1 MVQHQNKF
9 ENVDVLAS
17 LEAILK
23 QNTGFYQSDFDIDK
37 QIIAEKAASP
47 SKEDKTLL
55 WLSRPSGTYCFRERD
70 VFISDTAPHNTWRYY
85 KEQSRDPILAYAVE
99 LTGTEGGK
107 IKGNLYEL
115 DYEKHYERV
124 KNDTLAAG
132 TVTLV
137 YEHGT
142 REQPA
147 DRRFDGYPDPQL
159 GKFERF
165 EVQPQNPEAL
175 QFLLREEKESRDKLK
190 LGDFKEHIAA
200 LHEGMIEREARRIV
214 ADMKKL
220 SAPNSP
226 DKSHFMVEL
235 SPSFMRLAST
245 KDTERLFSM
254 LPYKTLAF
262 SQIKNSYGTYAL
274 IGKDENRDR
283 QIRKP
288 RPSVRAQLAQDKK
301 RTAPKKA
308 AAKTKNHG
316 LEV

>member
-1 MVQHQNKF
+1 MGKRNKF

-47 SKEDKTLL
+47 NKENKTLL

-70 VFISDTAPHNTWRYY
+70 VFIKDTAPNNTWRFY
-85 KEQSRDPILAYAVE
+85 KEQTRDPILAYAVE
-99 LTGTEGGK
+99 LTGVQDGK

-165 EVQPQNPEAL
+165 EVQPKDPEAL
-175 QFLLREEKESRDKLK
+175 QSLLREEKESRDKLK
-190 LGDFKEHIAA
+190 PGDFKEHIAA
-200 LHEGMIEREARRIV
+200 LHEGMIDREARRIV

-301 RTAPKKA
+301 RTVPKKA

>member
-1 MVQHQNKF
+1 MGKLNKF
-9 ENVDVLAS
+9 EDVDVLAS

-47 SKEDKTLL
+47 NKEDKTLL

-70 VFISDTAPHNTWRYY
+70 VFISDTAPHNTWRFY
-85 KEQSRDPILAYAVE
+85 KEQTRDHILAYAVE
-99 LTGTEGGK
+99 LTGTQDGQ

-124 KNDTLAAG
+124 KDNTLAAG
-132 TVTLV
+132 TVTLM

-165 EVQPQNPEAL
+165 EVQPKDPEAL

-190 LGDFKEHIAA
+190 PGDFEEHIAA
-200 LHEGMIEREARRIV
+200 LHESMIDREARRIV

-235 SPSFMRLAST
+235 SPSFERLAST

-262 SQIKNSYGTYAL
+262 SQIKDRYGTYAL

-283 QIRKP
+283 EIRKP
-288 RPSVRAQLAQDKK
+288 RPSIRAQLAQDAKK
-301 RTAPKKA
+301 TAPKKT
-308 AAKTKNHG
+308 AAKTKNHS

>member
-1 MVQHQNKF
+1 MGKLNKF
-9 ENVDVLAS
+9 EDVDVLAS

-47 SKEDKTLL
+47 NKEDKTLL

-70 VFISDTAPHNTWRYY
+70 VFISDTAPHNTWRFY
-85 KEQSRDPILAYAVE
+85 KEQTRDHILAYAVE
-99 LTGTEGGK
+99 LTGTQDGK

-115 DYEKHYERV
+115 DYERHYERV
-124 KNDTLAAG
+124 KDNTLAAG
-132 TVTLV
+132 TVTLM

-165 EVQPQNPEAL
+165 EVQPKDPEAL

-190 LGDFKEHIAA
+190 PGDFEEHIAA
-200 LHEGMIEREARRIV
+200 LHEGMIDREARRIV

-235 SPSFMRLAST
+235 SPSFERLAST

-254 LPYKTLAF
+254 LPYKSLAF
-262 SQIKNSYGTYAL
+262 SQIKNSFGTYVL
-274 IGKDENRDR
+274 IGRDENRDR

-288 RPSVRAQLAQDKK
+288 RPSIRAQLAQDAKK
-301 RTAPKKA
+301 TAPKKT
-308 AAKTKNHG
+308 AAKTKNHS

>member
-1 MVQHQNKF
+1 MGKRNKF

-124 KNDTLAAG
+124 KDNTLAAG

-165 EVQPQNPEAL
+165 EVQPKDPEAL

-190 LGDFKEHIAA
+190 PGDFGEHIAA
-200 LHEGMIEREARRIV
+200 LHEGMIDREARRIV

-283 QIRKP
+283 QIKKP

-301 RTAPKKA
+301 RTVPKKA

>member
-1 MVQHQNKF
+1 MGKLNKF
-9 ENVDVLAS
+9 EDVDVLAS

-47 SKEDKTLL
+47 NKEDKTLL

-70 VFISDTAPHNTWRYY
+70 VFISDTAPHNTWRFY
-85 KEQSRDPILAYAVE
+85 KEQTRDHILAYAVE
-99 LTGTEGGK
+99 LTGTQDGK

-124 KNDTLAAG
+124 KDNTLAAG
-132 TVTLV
+132 TVTLM

-165 EVQPQNPEAL
+165 EVQPKDPEAL

-190 LGDFKEHIAA
+190 PGDFEEHIAA
-200 LHEGMIEREARRIV
+200 LHEGMIDREARRIV

-235 SPSFMRLAST
+235 SPSFERLAST

-254 LPYKTLAF
+254 LPYKSLAF
-262 SQIKNSYGTYAL
+262 SQIKNSFGTYVL
-274 IGKDENRDR
+274 IGRDENRDR

-288 RPSVRAQLAQDKK
+288 RPSIRAQLAQDAKK
-301 RTAPKKA
+301 TAPKKT
-308 AAKTKNHG
+308 AAKTKNHS

>member
-1 MVQHQNKF
+1 MGKLNKF
-9 ENVDVLAS
+9 EDVDVFAS

-47 SKEDKTLL
+47 RKEDKTLL

-70 VFISDTAPHNTWRYY
+70 VFISDTAPHNTWRFY
-85 KEQSRDPILAYAVE
+85 KEQTRDPILAYAVE
-99 LTGTEGGK
+99 LTGTEDGK

-124 KNDTLAAG
+124 KDNTVDAG

-147 DRRFDGYPDPQL
+147 DQRFDGYPDPQL

-165 EVQPQNPEAL
+165 EVQPKDPEAL
-175 QFLLREEKESRDKLK
+175 QSLLREEKESRDKLK
-190 LGDFKEHIAA
+190 PRDFKEHIAA
-200 LHEGMIEREARRIV
+200 LHEGMIEREAWRIV

-226 DKSHFMVEL
+226 GKSHFMVEL
-235 SPSFMRLAST
+235 SPTFTRLAST

-254 LPYKTLAF
+254 LPYKTLSF
-262 SQIKNSYGTYAL
+262 SEIKNQHGTYAL

-283 QIRKP
+283 EIKKP

-301 RTAPKKA
+301 RTAPKKT
-308 AAKTKNHG
+308 AAKVKDHG

>member
-1 MVQHQNKF
+1 MGKLNKF
-9 ENVDVLAS
+9 EDVDVLAS

-47 SKEDKTLL
+47 NKEDKTLL

-70 VFISDTAPHNTWRYY
+70 VFISDTAPNNTWRFY
-85 KEQSRDPILAYAVE
+85 KEQTRDHILAYAVE
-99 LTGTEGGK
+99 LTGVQDGK

-115 DYEKHYERV
+115 DYENHYERV
-124 KNDTLAAG
+124 KDNTLAAG

-165 EVQPQNPEAL
+165 EVQPKDPEAL

-190 LGDFKEHIAA
+190 PGDFGEHIAA
-200 LHEGMIEREARRIV
+200 LHEGMIDREARRIV

-288 RPSVRAQLAQDKK
+288 RPSVRAQLAQEKK
-301 RTAPKKA
+301 RTTPKKA
-308 AAKTKNHG
+308 AAKKKDHG

>member
-1 MVQHQNKF
+1 MGKLNKF

-47 SKEDKTLL
+47 NKEDKTLL

-85 KEQSRDPILAYAVE
+85 KEHSRDHILAYAVE
-99 LTGTEGGK
+99 LTGTQDGE

-124 KNDTLAAG
+124 KDNTLAAG
-132 TVTLV
+132 TVTLI

-165 EVQPQNPEAL
+165 EVQPEKLEAL

-190 LGDFKEHIAA
+190 PGDFEEHIAA
-200 LHEGMIEREARRIV
+200 LHERMIDREARRIV

-235 SPSFMRLAST
+235 SPSFMKLAST
-245 KDTERLFSM
+245 EDTERLFSM
-254 LPYKTLAF
+254 LPYKSLAF

-274 IGKDENRDR
+274 IGRDESRDR

-288 RPSVRAQLAQDKK
+288 RPSIRAQLAQDAKK
-301 RTAPKKA
+301 TAPKKT
-308 AAKTKNHG
+308 AAKTKNHS

>member
-1 MVQHQNKF
+1 MGKLNKF

-47 SKEDKTLL
+47 NKEDKTLL

-70 VFISDTAPHNTWRYY
+70 VFISDTAPHNTWRFY
-85 KEQSRDPILAYAVE
+85 KEQTRDHILAYAVE
-99 LTGTEGGK
+99 LTGVQDGK

-124 KNDTLAAG
+124 KDNTLAAG
-132 TVTLV
+132 TVTLM

-165 EVQPQNPEAL
+165 EVQPKDREAL

-190 LGDFKEHIAA
+190 PGDFKEHIAA
-200 LHEGMIEREARRIV
+200 LHEGMIDREARRIV

-226 DKSHFMVEL
+226 DRSHFMVEL
-235 SPSFMRLAST
+235 SPSFERLAST

-262 SQIKNSYGTYAL
+262 SQIKNSFGTYAL
-274 IGKDENRDR
+274 IGRDENRDR
-283 QIRKP
+283 QVRKP
-288 RPSVRAQLAQDKK
+288 RPSIRAQLAQDAKK
-301 RTAPKKA
+301 TAPKKTA
-308 AAKTKNHG
+308 TKTKNHS